1 MAFFEDR
8 LTLLSDLSA
17 TGYTCRRIRTGQ
29 ANSDLRRAGVRPLAP
44 PRGFAGLFWSFQPEG
59 RPTKAL
65 LNESAGDA
73 SPPLDAADQQA
84 VSRAK

>member
-1 MAFFEDR
+1 M
-8 LTLLSDLSA
+8 SGLSA
-17 TGYTCRRIRTGQ
+17 NGYTCRRIQPGE
-29 ANSDLRRAGVRPLAP
+29 ANTNLRRASIRPLAP

-73 SPPLDAADQQA
+73 SPPVDAADKQA